1 VTKRALCVGCWSRA
15 DYSESRTV
23 WLGVDASAVIC
34 SDCEQSPTERVE
46 RLLAMGQ
53 RWTERRA
60 L

>member
-1 VTKRALCVGCWSRA
+1 
-15 DYSESRTV
+15 
-23 WLGVDASAVIC
+23 VDASAVIC